1 MLMATRQAC
10 SYVGQVKYIKK
21 GKDGT
26 SVKIDSKSVQYG
38 ISASG
43 TDPSTVSS
51 WSNSI
56 LNITTDKPYL
66 WTKTYVHYTDGNS
79 TTSYSVA
86 TRGNRG
92 AVFRQHTAFVSG
104 EFNYQS
110 GVGAEEFIDVI
121 RSGNVWYRCI
131 KSYNSKNTP
140 AANSLTNAIY
150 WSTSGMT
157 NMDFIATQLL
167 LAQNATI
174 DMLGANEINLYD
186 SSNNQFGSFRVPHV
200 NSTDGNTYALWLG
213 GKTGEAAT
221 FSVTKAGAI
230 KATSG
235 KIGSFD
241 IKTYTDSTNFKF
253 YGLYAH
259 TDGTPAIP
267 ASTSQLD
274 YTGLYIGSGLSALGG
289 SVRIGWN
296 GSQDGAEFSWSNGLV
311 YADGNFVN
319 STKTGEQVAFNA
331 DMAGNNK
338 NTVVGFEASAYNGAN
353 NYAFYARQ
361 GDFVSQSGLFRGLRP
376 NIRTTGQSVALTD
389 TDNVVVCT
397 NSSDITLT
405 FPSSPKK
412 GQMYIVIQTGG
423 NIYFSG
429 NGKTFR
435 GRLSGGTVN
444 SKTGGQITFFFWDG
458 SYWSCSYAN

>member
-1 MLMATRQAC
+1 MATNQVC

-43 TDPSTVSS
+43 TDPSTVTV

-56 LNITTDKPYL
+56 LNVTIDKPYL
-66 WTKTYVHYTDGNS
+66 WTRTYVHYTDGNS

-131 KSYNSKNTP
+131 KSYNSKTTP
-140 AANSLTNAIY
+140 AANNLTNATY
-150 WSTSGMT
+150 WSTSGVT

-167 LAQNATI
+167 LAQDATI
-174 DMLGANEINLYD
+174 NMLGTNEINLYD
-186 SSNNQFGSFRVPHV
+186 SSNNQFGSFRVPHTS
-200 NSTDGNTYALWLG
+200 STDGNTYSLWLG
-213 GKTGEAAT
+213 GKTGGTAT
-221 FSVTKAGAI
+221 FSVTKDGII

-241 IKTYTDSTNFKF
+241 IKAYTDSTNFKF

-259 TDGTPAIP
+259 TDGTSAIP

-274 YTGLYIGSGLSALGG
+274 YTGLYVGSGLSALGG

-296 GSQDGAEFSWSNGLV
+296 GSQDGVEFSWSNGLV
-311 YADGNFVN
+311 YASGNF
-319 STKTGEQVAFNA
+319 SSSSKTGEQAAFCA

-338 NTVVGFEASAYNGAN
+338 NTVVGFEASAYNGQN
-353 NYAFYARQ
+353 NYAFWARQ

-376 NIRTTGQSVALTD
+376 NIRVTGQSAALTD
-389 TDNVVVCT
+389 MDNVIICT
-397 NSSDITLT
+397 NSSEITLT

-412 GQMYIVIQTGG
+412 GQLFIIIQTGSK
-423 NIYFSG
+423 IIFSG
-429 NGKTFR
+429 NGKSFR
-435 GRLSGGTVN
+435 GRLSGTSPN
-444 SKTGGQITFFFWDG
+444 SNTGGQINFLFWDG